1 MSAPTPFDFTGYRV
15 AIAGGS
21 KGIGRAMALG
31 FLAAGAQVSVC
42 ARGQDGLDGLAKDAG
57 AHANRLHTQICD
69 LAEVDQIECWIGDA
83 AQAMDGMDVQINNAT
98 GYGFR
103 EDDESWLVDFNVDLM
118 AAVRASRFAVPYLER
133 SQHACILHTSS
144 IGSFR
149 PRTMGPPYAA
159 MKAAL
164 NHYTRTQALA
174 LAEHRIRVNAIAPGS
189 IEFPDGVWDRVKHDI
204 ECGRVHAIR
213 TRFFEKI
220 FEVAARRA
228 VAQVYATLQPQAGWQ
243 PAQPSHVRVAQA
255 GACVS
260 VGSAHALRR
269 MFEQLPFVVAAD
281 RRQIQRHQAIGGFG
295 RLQRPGKN
303 VAEIDD
309 QIAAAPVDV
318 FKHGIQRGEIA
329 MDVGDCRDAMAD
341 GTGGFAHH
349 ALLLG
354 FDQRRSNFVVIPDV
368 AKPRS
373 GTCFFRSESRFRV
386 PFAMRPRM
394 APE

>member
-42 ARGQDGLDGLAKDAG
+42 ARGQDGLDALASVAG
-57 AHANRLHTQICD
+57 ANAGDLHTHACD
-69 LAEVDQIECWIGDA
+69 LSQADQIERWIADA
-83 AQAMDGMDVQINNAT
+83 GRAMGGMDVLVNNAT

-189 IEFPDGVWDRVKHDI
+189 IEFPDGVWDRVKHDKPEQYEKVLGTI
-204 ECGRVHAIR
+204 PFGRFG
-213 TRFFEKI
+213 TPE
-220 FEVAARRA
+220 EVAHLALFLA
-228 VAQVYATLQPQAGWQ
+228 SPFAGWITGQ
-243 PAQPSHVRVAQA
+243 IMTVDGGQS
-255 GACVS
+255 
-260 VGSAHALRR
+260 LR
-269 MFEQLPFVVAAD
+269 F
-281 RRQIQRHQAIGGFG
+281 
-295 RLQRPGKN
+295 
-303 VAEIDD
+303 
-309 QIAAAPVDV
+309 
-318 FKHGIQRGEIA
+318 
-329 MDVGDCRDAMAD
+329 
-341 GTGGFAHH
+341 
-349 ALLLG
+349 
-354 FDQRRSNFVVIPDV
+354 
-368 AKPRS
+368 
-373 GTCFFRSESRFRV
+373 
-386 PFAMRPRM
+386 
-394 APE
+394 